1 MFGLA
6 GDGGPA
12 WAATLV
18 SPQVVVSD
26 GAGGALI
33 LETLLPVL
41 RQVFANGTIR
51 TIAGRGTVGYSGD
64 NGPATLAQLNN
75 PTAALADGTGGF
87 WFVTFWASTSRFD
100 LR

>member
-1 MFGLA
+1 M
-6 GDGGPA
+6 
-12 WAATLV
+12 V

-51 TIAGRGTVGYSGD
+51 TIAGRGTAGYSGD

-75 PTAALADGTGGF
+75 PTAALSDGVGGF
-87 WFVTFWASTSRFD
+87 WFVVVYSVLVGYRCPFVNNLHHVQDW
-100 LR
+100 